1 MEFVTLGEAIAVRIE
16 ELCKERGI
24 SINRLALLS
33 GLTQSTVDSILK
45 GKSKNPQLT
54 TLIRISRGLD
64 MTISQFLD
72 DVGITDADIEE

>member
-1 MEFVTLGEAIAVRIE
+1 VEFVTLGEAIAVRIE

-45 GKSKNPQLT
+45 GKSKNPQLA

>member
-1 MEFVTLGEAIAVRIE
+1 MTLGEAIAVRIE

-45 GKSKNPQLT
+45 GKSKNPQLA